1 MSDSPK
7 KPMQVEVPYT
17 APYYSSLLAGLI
29 HKLNNVATV
38 LTGNTGLLL
47 MGEKLP
53 RDVRDSLEQM
63 TQAIEQLCQTLNE
76 AAIACKGSSK
86 VNLDTVDLAALI
98 SAIESPIEIEL
109 IQPEKKRVIV
119 KSDPDKLRSILHEL
133 CRNAASAG
141 ATKVTCTLETA
152 AAGNHLIRFRDNG
165 SGIKK
170 ELMPRIFDPFFTIR
184 QYPDGFGLGLFR
196 AAGELSRIG
205 GSISIDS
212 DGKSFTE
219 VRIFL
224 PSAIG

>member
-1 MSDSPK
+1 MSDSQK
-7 KPMQVEVPYT
+7 KLIQTEVPYT

-63 TQAIEQLCQTLNE
+63 TEAIEQLCQTLNE
-76 AAIACKGSSK
+76 AAIACKGSK
-86 VNLDTVDLAALI
+86 VNLNTVDLAALI
-98 SAIESPIEIEL
+98 SAIESPIEIDV

-119 KSDPDKLRSILHEL
+119 KSDPEKLRAILHEL

-141 ATKVTCTLETA
+141 ATKITCRLETA

-184 QYPDGFGLGLFR
+184 KYPDGFGLGLFR

-219 VRIFL
+219 AQILL

>member
-1 MSDSPK
+1 MSQSEQ
-7 KPMQVEVPYT
+7 KPIETEVPYT
-17 APYYSSLLAGLI
+17 APYYSSLLVGLI

-63 TQAIEQLCQTLNE
+63 TRAIEQVSQTLNE
-76 AAIACKGSSK
+76 ASIACKGSK
-86 VNLDTVDLAALI
+86 VNLNTVDLAALI
-98 SAIESPIEIEL
+98 SAIESPIQIEL
-109 IQPEKKRVIV
+109 VQPENKQLIV
-119 KSDPDKLRSILHEL
+119 KSDPDKLRAILLEL

-141 ATKVTCTLETA
+141 ATKVTCKLEPA
-152 AAGNHLIRFRDNG
+152 EAGNYLIRFRDNG

-170 ELMPRIFDPFFTIR
+170 EIMTRIFGPFFTTR
-184 QYPDGFGLGLFR
+184 GYPDAFGLGLFR

-205 GSISIDS
+205 GSISIES

-219 VRIFL
+219 ARILL
-224 PSAIG
+224 PGAIG